1 LHLSSGSQALSKP
14 ADKAIT
20 NSKTKR
26 EAIKMTNP
34 SAVEKL
40 ESLIGLELVKKH
52 IKELTRSGLI
62 NT

>member
-1 LHLSSGSQALSKP
+1 
-14 ADKAIT
+14 
-20 NSKTKR
+20 
-26 EAIKMTNP
+26 MTNP

-62 NT
+62 NTWLMVKSLR